1 MNTPAKTPPAK
12 TLIVL
17 FSLKP
22 GTDVAA
28 YENWARSTDLPIV
41 RKLPSVAG
49 FDVFRTASLLGSDD
63 RPPHDYIEVITVSDM
78 SGFGTDVATDTMRKV
93 AGEFRQFADNPVFIL
108 TDKIS

>member
-1 MNTPAKTPPAK
+1 MKSPDQ

-17 FSLKP
+17 FRLKP
-22 GTDVAA
+22 GADVSA
-28 YENWARSTDLPIV
+28 YESWARNTDLPIV

-49 FDVFRTASLLGSDD
+49 FEVFRAASLLGSGD
-63 RPPHDYIEVITVSDM
+63 RPPYDYVEVITIKDM
-78 SGFGTDVATDTMRKV
+78 TGFGSDVATDAMRRV